1 MDLSNAR
8 ELKALMQAHGMRP
21 KHRLGQNFLI
31 DHRVLESI
39 VEGSG
44 AGPDDL
50 VLEIGPGL
58 GTLTQRLAQSAGR
71 VIAIELD
78 RALIEILKK
87 TLLPDAPHIELIH
100 GDAGRIDLRK
110 LLEDRL
116 QPGQLGIVAANLPYY
131 ITTPLVMRL
140 LEERLPL
147 KQIVVMV
154 QREVAER
161 MISRPG
167 GKEYGALSVA
177 VQYYTEP
184 SIVAHVNRS
193 SFLPPPDVDS
203 AVIGMKMR
211 AAPPVD
217 ASRETFF
224 RIVKASFGQRRKT
237 LGNALAAGLDLI
249 KEDVQA
255 VLTACEIDPQRRG
268 ETLSL
273 EEFAK
278 IARAIDAK
286 ALGSV

>member
-1 MDLSNAR
+1 MDLSSAR

-21 KHRLGQNFLI
+21 KHRLGQNFLT
-31 DHRVLESI
+31 DYGVLDMI
-39 VEGSG
+39 VKGSG
-44 AGPDDL
+44 VDSDDL

-71 VIAIELD
+71 VIAVELD
-78 RALIEILKK
+78 RDLIEILRK
-87 TLLPDAPHIELIH
+87 TLLPVTPNLELVH

-116 QPGQLGIVAANLPYY
+116 QPGQLGVVAANLPYY

-147 KQIVVMV
+147 KKIVVMV

-161 MISRPG
+161 MVSRPG
-167 GKEYGALSVA
+167 GKEYGALSIA

-184 SIVAHVNRS
+184 AIIAHVDRA

-203 AVIGMKMR
+203 AVIGMKVR
-211 AAPPVD
+211 STPPVD
-217 ASRETFF
+217 ASPETFF
-224 RIVKASFGQRRKT
+224 RIVKAAFGQRRKT
-237 LGNALAAGLDLI
+237 LGNALAAGLGLI

-255 VLTACEIDPQRRG
+255 VLVDAEIDSQRRG

-273 EEFAK
+273 EEFAR
-278 IARAIDAK
+278 IARTVDSK
-286 ALGSV
+286 GLGTE